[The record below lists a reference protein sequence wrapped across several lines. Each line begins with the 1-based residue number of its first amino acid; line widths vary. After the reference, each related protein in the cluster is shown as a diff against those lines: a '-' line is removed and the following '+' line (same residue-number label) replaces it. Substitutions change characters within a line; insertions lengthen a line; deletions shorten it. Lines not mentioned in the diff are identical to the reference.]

1 MKLSAIQRF
10 TLLDFPGKVACIAF
24 TPGCNMRCGFC
35 HNPEFVL
42 SDMVKELAPTFVS
55 EEAFLRFLDGR
66 QGLLDGVVVSGGEPT
81 VWQDLPRLIEKIKAK
96 DFLVKLDTNGNNPK
110 MLRELLNAKLLD
122 YVAMDVK
129 TSLDNYKAL
138 VGVGIDG
145 KNIAESIELLKSSD
159 IPYEFRTTLIKEIHT
174 EPILAELERLVDGA
188 REYYLQIFR
197 PGHAL
202 SPAFAQ
208 YHPFSN
214 TEMEQ
219 LAERFGK
226 VVEKIGVR
234 NES

>member
-1 MKLSAIQRF
+1 MKFSAIQRF
-10 TLLDFPGKVACIAF
+10 TLLDYPGRVACIAF

-42 SDMVKELAPTFVS
+42 PELVKELQPSFID
-55 EEAFLRFLDGR
+55 EGPFLNFLDQR

-81 VWQDLPRLIEKIKAK
+81 VWPDLPILMRQIKERG
-96 DFLVKLDTNGNNPK
+96 FLVKLDTNGNNPE
-110 MLRELLNAKLLD
+110 MLRKLLDEKLLD

-129 TSLDNYKAL
+129 TSLEGYSTL

-145 KNIAESIELLKSSD
+145 KNIAKSIELLKSSA

-174 EPILAELERLVDGA
+174 EPILAALEKLVTGA

-197 PGHAL
+197 PGHTL
-202 SPAFAQ
+202 SPTFAR
-208 YHPFSN
+208 YHPFAHD
-214 TEMEQ
+214 EMER

-226 VVEKIGVR
+226 FVGKIGVR
-234 NES
+234 YES